1 MFVDL
6 VDFCGQDEIA
16 FRKSVDFVRPG
27 RDPDFSPGEEDVR
40 VVPLFLCKLAYAVHK
55 LERPAEIGELEG
67 LRDVVFFDD
76 VPAVHLRS
84 RAASSWPL
92 RGGTPPRHGTHVL
105 VASPGI

>member
-16 FRKSVDFVRPG
+16 FRQSVDFVRPG

-76 VPAVHLRS
+76 VPAVHLRFEGGEFLALEG
-84 RAASSWPL
+84 RDAASA
-92 RGGTPPRHGTHVL
+92 RDARFGG
-105 VASPGI
+105 